1 MKIIRG
7 GIATKIII
15 FTASY
20 GGGHNSVAKALAEYL
35 KSHYPKT
42 NVEVIDF
49 MKRFVAGDRIM
60 RTLYKQSAKRLPA
73 AYGIFFHL
81 TDKLFD
87 KPIWKKIL
95 TPSLNKVRVFLTE
108 AKPDIVVSVYP
119 TAGLV
124 CSLLSKEL
132 GFRTATVITDFGA
145 HSQWIQPLTDLY
157 FVPTDDLKKFLVSR
171 GIKPKRIKV
180 TGIPLRKEFSIAHR
194 TTSCPVRS
202 EHNLPT
208 ESVGMNEPN
217 YSLLDAS
224 NGLRSPAKIATAIR
238 RRFNL
243 SNKFTVLLMSGEYGI
258 GNIKELCKRLIRLPI
273 QLIVVCGN
281 NKRLYRK
288 VSEFRNKNLLCLGF
302 TDQVHNLMAI
312 SDVLIGKAGG
322 ITVSEAMAMGLPLI
336 IYRPIP
342 GQEFFNV
349 DYLVNEGA
357 ALYAHHKDDVINRV
371 GFIYEHP
378 HRLKEMKQK
387 AYEIGRPNATKKICH
402 WLCSRR

>member
-1 MKIIRG
+1 M
-7 GIATKIII
+7 
-15 FTASY
+15 
-20 GGGHNSVAKALAEYL
+20 AKALADHL
-35 KSHYPKT
+35 KLHYPKI

-60 RTLYKQSAKRLPA
+60 RTLYKQSSKRLPA
-73 AYGIFFHL
+73 AYGLFFHL

-87 KPIWKKIL
+87 KPVWKKTLI
-95 TPSLNKVRVFLTE
+95 PSVNKVRVFLAE
-108 AKPDIVVSVYP
+108 ARPDIVVSVYP

-124 CSLLSKEL
+124 CSILGKEL
-132 GFRTATVITDFGA
+132 RFRTATVITDFGA

-157 FVPTDDLKKFLVSR
+157 FVPTDDLKKFLVSK
-171 GIKPKRIKV
+171 GIKPERIKV

-194 TTSCPVRS
+194 TTS
-202 EHNLPT
+202 
-208 ESVGMNEPN
+208 
-217 YSLLDAS
+217 
-224 NGLRSPAKIATAIR
+224 IR

-258 GNIKELCKRLIRLPI
+258 GNIQKLCRRLINLPV
-273 QLIVVCGN
+273 QLIVICGN

-288 VSEFRNKNLLCLGF
+288 VSELNKKNLLCLGF
-302 TDQVHNLMAI
+302 TDEVHNLMAI
-312 SDVLIGKAGG
+312 SDILIGKAGG

-357 ALYAHHKDDVINRV
+357 ALYAHHKNDAVNRV
-371 GFIYEHP
+371 RFLYEHP

-387 AYEIGRPNATKKICH
+387 AYEIGRPDATKQICR
-402 WLCSRR
+402 WLSANTIKPISVK

>member
-1 MKIIRG
+1 MS
-7 GIATKIII
+7 KIII

-20 GGGHNSVAKALAEYL
+20 GGGHNSVAKALADRL

-60 RTLYKQSAKRLPA
+60 RTLYKQSAKRLPT

-157 FVPTDDLKKFLVSR
+157 FVPTDDLKKFLVSK

-180 TGIPLRKEFSIAHR
+180 TGIPLRKDFSITHKS
-194 TTSCPVRS
+194 TSV
-202 EHNLPT
+202 
-208 ESVGMNEPN
+208 
-217 YSLLDAS
+217 
-224 NGLRSPAKIATAIR
+224 R
-238 RRFNL
+238 RRFGL
-243 SNKFTVLLMSGEYGI
+243 PKKFTVLLMSGEYGI
-258 GNIKELCKRLIRLPI
+258 GNIRDLCKRLIKLPV

-342 GQEFFNV
+342 GQESFNL

-357 ALYAHHKDDVINRV
+357 ALYAHHKDDVMNRV
-371 GFIYEHP
+371 RFIYEHP

-387 AYEIGRPNATKKICH
+387 ARQIGRPDATKKICDMI
-402 WLCSRR
+402 CASI